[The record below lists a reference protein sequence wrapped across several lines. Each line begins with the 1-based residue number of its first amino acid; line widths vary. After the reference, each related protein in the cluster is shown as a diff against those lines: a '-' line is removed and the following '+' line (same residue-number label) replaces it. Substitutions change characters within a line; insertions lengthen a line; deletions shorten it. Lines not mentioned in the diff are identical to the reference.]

1 VARRHCLKKG
11 TRCAGL
17 VFSDYRPSTIH
28 PAHQRATFTLS
39 MSSPKLPSELTDG
52 IIDHLCDDM
61 HALAKC
67 SSVCKSWLTR
77 SRHHYFRHIFLTN
90 RDRGRINDFI
100 TLCGSSFSTIT
111 PYIHSVHLLEGR
123 SSSRRWIDNTKAQL
137 SMFGAVE
144 SLTLER
150 ATFLHIDA
158 PAETLFSKFP
168 RLKKLSL
175 LSASFRSLSHLV
187 HIVEA
192 CSHLEYIALDGL
204 KYRDEVDLPI
214 ERQPPSR
221 LRKLKL
227 GSCFKVEVIDWL
239 LASQVAPPLTA
250 FCATSL
256 KVQEISSVGTLLGA
270 LAPSL
275 EYLELGSD
283 SYRSV
288 GSAYYMGM
296 YSK

>member
-1 VARRHCLKKG
+1 
-11 TRCAGL
+11 
-17 VFSDYRPSTIH
+17 
-28 PAHQRATFTLS
+28 

-52 IIDHLCDDM
+52 IIDYLCDDT

-67 SSVCKSWLTR
+67 STVCKSWLAR
-77 SRHHYFRHIFLTN
+77 SRHNHFRHIFLTS
-90 RDRGRINDFI
+90 RYRSRISDFI

-111 PYIHSVHLLEGR
+111 PYIRSVHLLEGR
-123 SSSRRWIDNTKAQL
+123 SSSRHWIDKTKAQL

-150 ATFLHIDA
+150 VTFLHIDA
-158 PAETLFSKFP
+158 PAVTLFSMFP
-168 RLKKLSL
+168 KLKKLSL

-187 HIVEA
+187 HIVGA
-192 CSHLEYIALDGL
+192 CSRLECIELDGL

-214 ERQPPSR
+214 ERRPPPR

-239 LASQVAPPLTA
+239 LASQVALPLTT
-250 FCATSL
+250 FCANFL
-256 KVQEISSVGTLLGA
+256 KVQEISSVGALLRT

-283 SYRSV
+283 SYSSV
-288 GSAYYMGM
+288 GSAYYVGM
-296 YSK
+296 YSKKTKKK